1 MHYRIGWLCWKFLA
15 RLGVPMY
22 LRVNV
27 LRDPEASVFVATSP
41 DLQGLVVEAETMD
54 ELIEETQEVIDMLL
68 DEYLSSGNH
77 AEPELRLRSGGI
89 AA

>member
-1 MHYRIGWLCWKFLA
+1 MYRVGLPFWRLAA
-15 RLGVPMY
+15 RLGAPMY

-27 LRDPEASVFVATSP
+27 MRDSESSVFIAVSP
-41 DLQGLVVEAETMD
+41 DLEGLVVEAATMD
-54 ELIEETQEVIDMLL
+54 ELVEETREVIDMLL

-77 AEPELRLRSGGI
+77 AEPEFRLRGGVI

>member
-1 MHYRIGWLCWKFLA
+1 MYRVGLPFWKQLA
-15 RLGVPMY
+15 RFGVPMY

-27 LRDPEASVFVATSP
+27 LRDDKASVFVAMSP
-41 DLQGLVVEAETMD
+41 DLDGLVVEAETMD
-54 ELIEETQEVIDMLL
+54 ELVKEAREVIDMLL

-77 AEPELRLRSGGI
+77 AEPEFRLRSAGV